1 LEVETVEIPGEGL
14 DPGSGPDVEWCRCK
28 RQARSKLNLPE
39 QVQWIG
45 GIMGLLDGK
54 TAVIFGLANERSIAW
69 GITQAMHREG
79 ARIGISYAGEV
90 LERRV
95 RPLADE
101 IQCKWIEQCDVTQDE
116 QIASIADK
124 ARKDFG
130 KIDVL
135 VHSIAFAG
143 RDELSRP
150 YYDTSREGF
159 KTAMDISVFSFVA
172 LARSFRTLMGSG
184 GSMLCMTYYGS
195 VKVAPHYNVMGVAKA
210 ALESSTRYLAYD
222 LGPEKIRVN
231 AISAGPIRTLA
242 AAGVGGFRDMYKH
255 FAEVSPLRENVT
267 IEDVGNAAVF
277 LASDLSAKIT
287 GEVLY
292 VDSGFNAVGVQMGL
306 PNERGE

>member
-1 LEVETVEIPGEGL
+1 
-14 DPGSGPDVEWCRCK
+14 
-28 RQARSKLNLPE
+28 
-39 QVQWIG
+39 
-45 GIMGLLDGK
+45 MGLLEGK
-54 TAVIFGLANERSIAW
+54 TALIFGLANERSIAW

-79 ARIGISYAGEV
+79 AKIGISYAGEA

-95 RPLADE
+95 KPLAE
-101 IQCKWIEQCDVTQDE
+101 QIGCKWVEECDVTKDDHIDA
-116 QIASIADK
+116 IAGK
-124 ARKDFG
+124 AKKDFG
-130 KIDVL
+130 QVDVV

-143 RDELSRP
+143 RDELSGP
-150 YYDTSREGF
+150 FYNTSREGF
-159 KTAMDISVFSFVA
+159 KNALDISVFSFVA
-172 LARSFRTLMGSG
+172 LARAFRPVLRPGASL
-184 GSMLCMTYYGS
+184 LCMTYYGS

-255 FAEVSPLRENVT
+255 FADVSPLRENIT

-277 LASDLSAKIT
+277 LASDMSARIT

-292 VDSGFNAVGVQMGL
+292 VDSGFNAVGVQMNMDQKESG
-306 PNERGE
+306 G